1 MIKIEQEPQEL
12 HCQFEHC
19 IFCDEP
25 TSYWT
30 ENKII
35 NRPVCKLCSE
45 INNEEDIPTAK
56 YNY

>member
-12 HCQFEHC
+12 HCQFENC
-19 IFCDEP
+19 VFCDKP
-25 TSYWT
+25 TGWWHVKT
-30 ENKII
+30 

-45 INNEEDIPTAK
+45 INNEEDILKAK